1 VPRLLGAQ
9 ATGAAPIADA
19 LAGGRSEDR
28 AETAEGDDGA
38 NNDLADGI
46 QIRRPARRDQILD
59 AIRETDGG
67 AIAVGPG
74 ATEREHDRLAR
85 AGFHV
90 EPTCATATAALE
102 HYRQRGVVDDGDDVV
117 VALTGTGL
125 KG

>member
-9 ATGAAPIADA
+9 ARGAAPIADA
-19 LAGGRSEDR
+19 LSGEDGEQTGESPPR
-28 AETAEGDDGA
+28 
-38 NNDLADGI
+38 NDLADGI
-46 QIRRPARRDQILD
+46 QIREPARRDQILA
-59 AIRETDGG
+59 AIRDSGG
-67 AIAVGPG
+67 DAVAVGAD

-102 HYRQRGVVDDGDDVV
+102 RFREQGTLDPADDVV